1 MTPFRRPAIVRLA
14 CTGVGLR
21 RLMTAAP
28 SLNSKAAGRRLGAG
42 SSPAIPFSGFRHTGI
57 GGTVLRRAV
66 AFCDAGTAGVVSHA
80 DRGSRY
86 TLTWLADVAE
96 GLAVLLSAGRTG
108 VCWDNARHESF
119 WPTPKTEFHDR
130 HEFATHAQAIQA
142 VNSCTETVY
151 NHRRPHDTLGQT
163 PSNPRTPNHH
173 HGQPD
178 RSTDIH
184 QTGPTPGTRGAVRS
198 VEPVAGFAALV
209 GVSEDQDHVRLH
221 RVDDAV
227 RGYPRTALLRITV
240 SSSAVVN
247 SGAAFGHWSMS
258 FRASCARLMS
268 ARPIPG
274 SCSSYQ
280 RTASSNSATAP
291 GCSRWTKVMR

>member
-1 MTPFRRPAIVRLA
+1 MTPFRHPAIVRLA

-66 AFCDAGTAGVVSHA
+66 AFCDAGTARVVSHA

-227 RGYPRTALLRITV
+227 RGYPRTA
-240 SSSAVVN
+240 
-247 SGAAFGHWSMS
+247 FGS
-258 FRASCARLMS
+258 RCRRQRL
-268 ARPIPG
+268 
-274 SCSSYQ
+274 
-280 RTASSNSATAP
+280 
-291 GCSRWTKVMR
+291 

>member
-1 MTPFRRPAIVRLA
+1 M
-14 CTGVGLR
+14 
-21 RLMTAAP
+21 
-28 SLNSKAAGRRLGAG
+28 
-42 SSPAIPFSGFRHTGI
+42 
-57 GGTVLRRAV
+57 LRRAV

-173 HGQPD
+173 RSQPD
-178 RSTDIH
+178 RSTDAH
-184 QTGPTPGTRGAVRS
+184 QTGPTPPGLAQLVALDVSQSGRPGRRLPLAVNDCSHRLGTD
-198 VEPVAGFAALV
+198 
-209 GVSEDQDHVRLH
+209 GVDRRTEHESEGLDMAYEQLPI
-221 RVDDAV
+221 VDVDLD
-227 RGYPRTALLRITV
+227 GLLLDLE
-240 SSSAVVN
+240 N
-247 SGAAFGHWSMS
+247 
-258 FRASCARLMS
+258 
-268 ARPIPG
+268 
-274 SCSSYQ
+274 Y
-280 RTASSNSATAP
+280 
-291 GCSRWTKVMR
+291 